1 VKHQHTTDNF
11 DCFRVKWKIFFLAL
25 FQVLSLF
32 SGKILCSVSHSILVS
47 IIGISFHKQISFAV
61 IAYRQV
67 SLKRIICTVE
77 QTLPELHKTNI
88 SNPFRL
94 SPSFAP
100 LCDELLS
107 STANWIY
114 DNYIN
119 NKPCANISVKG
130 LQDTRHKCAC
140 DEPEMVLRWKQRS
153 IKSQENSAWVF
164 PSEKSCKGML
174 MWLFMHV
181 FLHGFVAW
189 ISCMDCQWKADNSV
203 RTQKRIFK
211 TGWGKNYFVYLSLG
225 YLHLKNSLKP
235 QRSSTFFL
243 G

>member
-1 VKHQHTTDNF
+1 MKHQHTTDNF

-61 IAYRQV
+61 IASTSFIETDHMYSRTNPAWIAQNQHFK
-67 SLKRIICTVE
+67 SLSTFTI
-77 QTLPELHKTNI
+77 
-88 SNPFRL
+88 
-94 SPSFAP
+94 
-100 LCDELLS
+100 LC
-107 STANWIY
+107 AFVRWVAIVHCKNWIY

-235 QRSSTFFL
+235 KRSSTFFL